1 MTSSWRLIY
10 FPLVIL
16 GHFYV
21 INWGNF
27 IVFIILTFSRR
38 WNFFQFAHCTNF
50 HSIHVDTPINFS
62 RIYSGLLIN
71 LPKCRIYA
79 SVNWVIIGSGNGLS
93 PAHDQ
98 AIAWTNAR
106 LFSNELPGTNFYEIQ
121 IGILPFSF
129 KKCIWKCRLP
139 KWLSFCPGELIQWFN
154 SLWPSDDTWHH
165 ESGSTLHQTMNCRLF
180 RATPLTES

>member
-1 MTSSWRLIY
+1 MY

-16 GHFYV
+16 GHVYV
-21 INWGNF
+21 VNWGNF

-50 HSIHVDTPINFS
+50 HSIHVDTPTNFS

-93 PAHDQ
+93 PARDQ
-98 AIAWTNAR
+98 AIAWTNAG
-106 LFSNELPGTNFYEIQ
+106 LLSIELPGTNFYEIQ

-129 KKCIWKCRLP
+129 KNAFEMSSAKMAVILSRGAHLMSLTHCDLVTKRGIMSQGQHCIR
-139 KWLSFCPGELIQWFN
+139 QWTVAC
-154 SLWPSDDTWHH
+154 SEPRH
-165 ESGSTLHQTMNCRLF
+165 
-180 RATPLTES
+180 